1 MNPQFVNFQ
10 RYECAPLCQ
19 LLCCITVLFKI
30 LYCKIKT
37 VFFIYCICFFTYY
50 LHEKY
55 YKPIMLYRQ
64 YYIAD
69 CVRWV
74 PRLTLLDL

>member
-37 VFFIYCICFFTYY
+37 VFFIYCICLFCVSFYPA
-50 LHEKY
+50 LFL
-55 YKPIMLYRQ
+55 PSLILIDILYDSILVF
-64 YYIAD
+64 Y
-69 CVRWV
+69 
-74 PRLTLLDL
+74 